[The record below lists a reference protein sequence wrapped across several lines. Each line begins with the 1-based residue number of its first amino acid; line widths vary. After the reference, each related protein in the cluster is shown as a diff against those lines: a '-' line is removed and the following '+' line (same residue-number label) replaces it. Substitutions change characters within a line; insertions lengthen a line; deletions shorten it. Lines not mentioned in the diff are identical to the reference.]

1 MPTVRENL
9 LFLLCCTRL
18 VSCAIFQ
25 IDTSYPSI
33 SVGGQ
38 PIDWHSGAA
47 AQWGLSSLLVRIHPR
62 GVVFKRQEWHIRD
75 LPSLGWKTE
84 SCTPSAHGLCQ
95 AQGSVYFPSTQP
107 PEVSE
112 LLAGQCSSTDTRRT
126 IINTTRY
133 DASACDVLD
142 RRMDYVY
149 ARGVISYSDTSLPL
163 WIYWTVCIMV
173 VFLVRCLSRYMLVTL
188 KRPSTSLS
196 NDPKESPDH
205 NEESDPEI
213 RDEGTVPSPVVSLA
227 VSAACALLILS
238 QGDHVYVTEEE
249 LIFHWFTSFYILMYG
264 CLFASVKAFNRVS
277 KSALHDPPFYNLLAG
292 VLQLVATRLYAGAET
307 PYNPPLLFII
317 SVRALAKSR
326 RQVNFIRGV
335 TLLLDASMLSLMCA
349 LGFGPDPCYL
359 VALFATAVVWTDF
372 LVLQDA

>member
-1 MPTVRENL
+1 M
-9 LFLLCCTRL
+9 
-18 VSCAIFQ
+18 
-25 IDTSYPSI
+25 
-33 SVGGQ
+33 
-38 PIDWHSGAA
+38 
-47 AQWGLSSLLVRIHPR
+47 
-62 GVVFKRQEWHIRD
+62 FKRQEWHLRD
-75 LPSLGWKTE
+75 LPSLGWKAE

-95 AQGSVYFPSTQP
+95 AVGSVYFPSSQP

-112 LLAGQCSSTDTRRT
+112 LLAGQCSSTDTRR
-126 IINTTRY
+126 IITNSTRY

-163 WIYWTVCIMV
+163 WIYWTVCILV

-188 KRPSTSLS
+188 KRPSTCLA
-196 NDPKESPDH
+196 NDPKEHSND
-205 NEESDPEI
+205 EAGLEI
-213 RDEGTVPSPVVSLA
+213 RDESIAPSPVVSLT
-227 VSAACALLILS
+227 VSTVCALLILS
-238 QGDHVYVTEEE
+238 QGDHAYVTEEE

-264 CLFASVKAFNRVS
+264 CLFASVKAFNKVW

-326 RQVNFIRGV
+326 RRVNFIRGV
-335 TLLLDASMLSLMCA
+335 TLLLDASMLSLMCT

-359 VALFATAVVWTDF
+359 VALFAAAVIWTDF
-372 LVLQDA
+372 LVLQDE